1 MSSARKKRRVR
12 IGKLDTA
19 EKILNADNTEFIPGL
34 RAPVLPF
41 EDFIDISRDGTRGID
56 DSLQADDDDAILPAH
71 TFDGDPNPTGLL
83 KIWKNRSSLTAVMLT
98 RGSTSYTRDGYER
111 LRALVKPYVGIIPD
125 LAVPDF
131 TTLNRSQFA
140 FVLERQRTM

>member
-1 MSSARKKRRVR
+1 M
-12 IGKLDTA
+12 
-19 EKILNADNTEFIPGL
+19 
-34 RAPVLPF
+34 LPF

-140 FVLERQRTM
+140 FVLENCLPKFKNVELLPAARNPRDARQRTM